1 MKKVLIMID
10 NLNGGGAEKVL
21 VDILNNINYM
31 KYNIDLFLI
40 RKEGVYLNNI
50 NKNINLKYFLNKIG
64 SKLKYFLKN
73 KLYILTR
80 KFPQLINLVIRKKY
94 DISIAF
100 LEGESTKFLSY
111 KKGDKKKIAWVHT
124 NLDLHKTFSKELE
137 EYYYSKYNN
146 IVCVSKDVKEVFDKR
161 YPIFKERTEVIYN
174 LIDKQE
180 IINKSNLIKINL
192 KNKSDINVIA
202 VGRLVKEKGFDLLLK
217 AHKILIDEKVSHNI
231 YILGEGPERKN
242 LEEQIKK
249 YSLENSFFLLGFKE
263 NPYPFIKEADIFIS
277 SSRYEGF
284 SLVVAEAL
292 ILKKPVIATK
302 CTGPLELLENGKY
315 GVLINVNNS
324 DELAVELKNMIL
336 NKERREFFSKK
347 ALERS
352 QIFEKEE
359 IMNKIENLFFRK
371 KG

>member
-1 MKKVLIMID
+1 MKKILIMID

-40 RKEGVYLNNI
+40 RKEGVYLNNV
-50 NKNINLKYFLNKIG
+50 NKNVNIRYFLDKKE
-64 SKLKYFLKN
+64 SKLKYFFKN

-80 KFPQLINLVIRKKY
+80 KFPQLINLVIREKY

-111 KKGDKKKIAWVHT
+111 KKNNKKKIAWVHT
-124 NLDLHKTFSKELE
+124 NLDLHKTFPKELE

-146 IVCVSKDVKEVFDKR
+146 IICVSKDVKKVFDNR

-180 IINKSNLIKINL
+180 IINKSNLMKINL
-192 KNKSDINVIA
+192 KNKSEINVIA

-217 AHKILIDEKVSHNI
+217 AHKILINEKVLHNI

-263 NPYPFIKEADIFIS
+263 NPYSFIKEADIFIMP
-277 SSRYEGF
+277 SRYEGYPI
-284 SLVVAEAL
+284 AL
-292 ILKKPVIATK
+292 MESIVLGKPIISTNSTGTK
-302 CTGPLELLENGKY
+302 ELLENGKY
-315 GVLINVNNS
+315 GVLVNTNS
-324 DELAVELKNMIL
+324 TEELVIELKSMIL

-347 ALERS
+347 TLERS
-352 QIFEKEE
+352 QIFEIEE
-359 IMNKIENLFFRK
+359 VIKKIENLFI
-371 KG
+371 GE